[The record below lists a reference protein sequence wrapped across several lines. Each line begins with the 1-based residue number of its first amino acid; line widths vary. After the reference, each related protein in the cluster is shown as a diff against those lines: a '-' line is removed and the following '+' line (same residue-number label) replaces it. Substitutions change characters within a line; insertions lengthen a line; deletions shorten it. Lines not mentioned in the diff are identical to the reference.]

1 MSDTT
6 QLTVAEQPQQLI
18 TIEPTKYV
26 ELVFEPFAKRL
37 ADAKTLAAAAE
48 FDVTTTA
55 GMAVAVKHR
64 ATFRE
69 IRVASEKARKER
81 KAPILEIGKLLD
93 TRQKEIEAEIEPF
106 ESRFDAA
113 IKAEE
118 KRKDD
123 EKIAKALAESAR
135 ITAIRQRIAEL
146 QAIPS
151 MLVGKSS
158 ETIGAAIESL
168 EAVEIVLDSFME
180 FSGEAEVAKLAA
192 IHKLWEMFAAQK
204 EHESEQARI
213 AAEREALER
222 HRAELAEQERKAAE
236 ARAEQEAKDRAER
249 ERVEAEQRAAQE
261 RAAEAMRQQQAEHE
275 ARMAAQQAEI
285 DRQQA
290 EIAAARAEQ
299 ERVERERLAAIE
311 AEERAKREAAE
322 AEAARIARAE
332 ADRIFAEQEAQ
343 RVAAEAAEAER
354 QRVEFEKN
362 GPGDVEMVKTLAAHY
377 RVTVGDVMQ
386 WMKKFDYAAAD
397 EQLAAENVAANQ
409 LEKAA

>member
-1 MSDTT
+1 MNDAT
-6 QLTVAEQPQQLI
+6 QLAVAEQPQQLI

-123 EKIAKALAESAR
+123 EKIAKAAADKARVDAIRAKIDEIKDCVVVGMGRSSSELESAISELETTE
-135 ITAIRQRIAEL
+135 IT
-146 QAIPS
+146 
-151 MLVGKSS
+151 
-158 ETIGAAIESL
+158 
-168 EAVEIVLDSFME
+168 LDEYGE
-180 FSGEAEVAKLAA
+180 FAGEAQASQAATIAKL
-192 IHKLWEMFAAQK
+192 KEMLTAQLA
-204 EHESEQARI
+204 HEAEQARI

-222 HRAELAEQERKAAE
+222 QRAELAEQERKAAA

-290 EIAAARAEQ
+290 AIDAARAEQ
-299 ERVERERLAAIE
+299 ERIERERQAAIE
-311 AEERAKREAAE
+311 AEARAKREAEEAEERRKAEAVAAEQARRDREAREAAE
-322 AEAARIARAE
+322 AEAREQARRE
-332 ADRIFAEQEAQ
+332 REQFAI
-343 RVAAEAAEAER
+343 
-354 QRVEFEKN
+354 N
-362 GPGDVEMVKTLAAHY
+362 GPGDVEIVETLAKHY
-377 RVTVGDVMQ
+377 AVEIGDVME

-397 EQLAAENVAANQ
+397 EHFAAANVAAN
-409 LEKAA
+409 